1 MVSVSHDEKAKSDMG
16 SSSTNAAV
24 PSSTTKR
31 ASTRDD
37 EVEATT
43 VGVPTVKVWRDKLK
57 VSFLVLPSQVMFFE
71 LVPKQN
77 LLQLCLPT

>member
-1 MVSVSHDEKAKSDMG
+1 MVSVSHDEKVKSDMG

-31 ASTRDD
+31 ASTRND

>member
-1 MVSVSHDEKAKSDMG
+1 MVSVSHDEKVKSDMG

-24 PSSTTKR
+24 PSPTTKR

-43 VGVPTVKVWRDKLK
+43 MGVPTVKVWRNKLK
-57 VSFLVLPSQVMFFE
+57 VSFLVL
-71 LVPKQN
+71 
-77 LLQLCLPT
+77 LCHIL

>member
-24 PSSTTKR
+24 PSPTTKR
-31 ASTRDD
+31 ASRDD
-37 EVEATT
+37 EVDATT

-57 VSFLVLPSQVMFFE
+57 VSFLVLPSHV
-71 LVPKQN
+71 L
-77 LLQLCLPT
+77 